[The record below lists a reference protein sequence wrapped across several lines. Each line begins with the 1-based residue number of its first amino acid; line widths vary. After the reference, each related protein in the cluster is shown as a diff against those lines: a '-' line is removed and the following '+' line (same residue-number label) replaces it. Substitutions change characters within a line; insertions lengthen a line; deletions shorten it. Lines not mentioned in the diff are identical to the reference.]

1 MIVDPSGKTSLASN
15 RTIAAA
21 ARKYF
26 SRSLIFPVSLSFNA
40 EVVVQVPYSSTFVI
54 EPSRKGRMLR
64 SFAVLLE
71 VHSMCWRAI
80 VEPLNE
86 APAGRSALN
95 RKTNSREHR
104 LSMDI
109 QFDLQANCSYMAA
122 THRAG
127 VLRRILGGPHGRL
140 PSKRF
145 RRRPLDSAR
154 PANRRC
160 CAYARRR
167 QQ

>member
-1 MIVDPSGKTSLASN
+1 MVDPSGKTSLASN

-21 ARKYF
+21 ARRYF
-26 SRSLIFPVSLSFNA
+26 NRTLILPVSLSFNV
-40 EVVVQVPYSSTFVI
+40 EVVVQVPYSCTFVI
-54 EPSRKGRMLR
+54 GAIARRSHAR

-71 VHSMCWRAI
+71 VRSICWRAI
-80 VEPLNE
+80 VKPLNE
-86 APAGRSALN
+86 APASRSALD

-109 QFDLQANCSYMAA
+109 QFDLQANCSCTAA

-127 VLRRILGGPHGRL
+127 VLRRTLGGRHGL
-140 PSKRF
+140 LSSKRSH
-145 RRRPLDSAR
+145 RRPLDSAR
-154 PANRRC
+154 PVNRRC

>member
-1 MIVDPSGKTSLASN
+1 MVDPSGKTSLASN

-26 SRSLIFPVSLSFNA
+26 SRTLILPASLSFNA

-54 EPSRKGRMLR
+54 EPSRDGRMLR

-80 VEPLNE
+80 VKPLNE

-127 VLRRILGGPHGRL
+127 VLRRVFGGLHGRR
-140 PSKRF
+140 SGKRSH
-145 RRRPLDSAR
+145 RRALDPAR

-160 CAYARRR
+160 CAYARRP